1 MTKPQGL
8 DRSNHC
14 TLAGLLAEPED
25 SATSRRLAANRDE
38 AGQAL
43 YETALVL
50 PVLLVL
56 LVGVILFGP
65 LAYTRLA
72 VDAASYDC
80 VTAAIEAV
88 SDENQAVYQGRVA
101 ANRTIQ
107 GFRLNPGHASVFIW
121 TNGSWGPGAQMVCQ
135 VDYDFKAVRIPGV
148 STFFP
153 GSGGILSGET
163 ALAVES
169 HKSDWW

>member
-1 MTKPQGL
+1 MTRPQGL
-8 DRSNHC
+8 DRIDHC
-14 TLAGLLAEPED
+14 TLAQPTNEQED
-25 SATSRRLAANRDE
+25 SATSTRSATNKDE

-135 VDYDFKAVRIPGV
+135 VDYDFNAVRIPGV